1 MSVRSCSAYELFLPD
16 KFTIHQGLHWRAVL
30 TDFTLVG
37 AFIVVVIDPLVQID
51 LQVLDGLINL
61 VVGTFL
67 AMALLARRRRSIDS
81 GPIPLKW
88 RCRLDS
94 GSQTLL
100 C

>member
-16 KFTIHQGLHWRAVL
+16 KFTIHQGLHGRAVL
-30 TDFTLVG
+30 TDFALVG
-37 AFIVVVIDPLVQID
+37 AFIFVVIDPLVQID

-61 VVGTFL
+61 VVG
-67 AMALLARRRRSIDS
+67 RIHWGSYRDRSIDS
-81 GPIPLKW
+81 GPIPLEW